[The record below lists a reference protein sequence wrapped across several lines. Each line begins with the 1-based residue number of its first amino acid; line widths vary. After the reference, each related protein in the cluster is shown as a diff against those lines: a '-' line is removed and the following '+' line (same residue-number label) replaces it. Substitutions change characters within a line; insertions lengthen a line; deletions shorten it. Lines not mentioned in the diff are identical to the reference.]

1 MKNIISKVFSFIQ
14 MMIGTA
20 TARKPDKMIFAKN
33 LPMAVKSSV
42 QRNFPTKDIAFAEMR
57 FTSRGMVYVAILND
71 GEQVVFN
78 ENGSLAH
85 VA

>member
-1 MKNIISKVFSFIQ
+1 MKNIISKVFSLIQ
-14 MMIGTA
+14 VMIGTA
-20 TARKPDKMIFAKN
+20 TARKSDKMIFAKN
-33 LPMAVKSSV
+33 LPMAVKSFV
-42 QRNFPTKDIAFAEMR
+42 MRNFPTKDIAFAEMR

>member
-1 MKNIISKVFSFIQ
+1 MKVIISKVFSLIQ
-14 MMIGTA
+14 VMIGTA
-20 TARKPDKMIFAKN
+20 TARKSDKMIFAKN
-33 LPMAVKSSV
+33 LPMAVKSFV
-42 QRNFPTKDIAFAEMR
+42 MRNFPKKDIAFAEMR

-71 GEQVVFN
+71 GVQVVFN

>member
-1 MKNIISKVFSFIQ
+1 
-14 MMIGTA
+14 
-20 TARKPDKMIFAKN
+20 
-33 LPMAVKSSV
+33 MAVKSFV
-42 QRNFPTKDIAFAEMR
+42 MRNFPTKDIAFAEMR